1 MGLIKPHGGELK
13 IRLAPEAKRKA
24 LLDQAK
30 GLPQLAVDERTV
42 SDIEMFGIGGY
53 SPLEG
58 FVGIKDYASIVEKM
72 HLANGLP
79 WTIPITL
86 RVSQEESKRL
96 KEGKSIALKD
106 SQGTLLALLEV
117 QEVFSGNK
125 ENEAAKVYKTI
136 DRSHPSVD
144 FLFQSGDVIVAG
156 PLQVLELPNQSEF
169 PKNRLTPEQ
178 TRKIFSERGWQ
189 RVVGF
194 QTRNPIHRA
203 HEYIQKCAM
212 EIVDGLFLHPLV
224 GKTKDDDV
232 PAEIRMKSY
241 ETIVEKYYRKE
252 RVVLGVLPAPMRY
265 GGPREAIL
273 HAIMRKN
280 YGCSHFIVGRDH
292 AGVGKF
298 YGSFDAQKIF
308 DEFDP
313 KILEITPL
321 FFDYTFYCKA
331 CGNMASLKTCP
342 HDPDQHVTLSG
353 TKVRE
358 MLRAGEL
365 PPPEFSRAE
374 VAQILIESMRVPS
387 AKAS

>member
-1 MGLIKPHGGELK
+1 MGLIRPHGGELK
-13 IRLAPEAKRKA
+13 IRWVSEPKRRG
-24 LLDQAK
+24 LLDRAK
-30 GLPQLAVDERTV
+30 GLPQITLDERNI

-58 FVGIKDYASIVEKM
+58 FVGMKDYASIVEKM
-72 HLANGLP
+72 HLASGLP

-86 RVSQEESKRL
+86 RVSQERARKL
-96 KEGKSIALKD
+96 KEGESIALND
-106 SQGTLLALLEV
+106 AQGIPLAILEV
-117 QEVFSGNK
+117 QEVFAGDK
-125 ENEAAKVYKTI
+125 ENEAAKVYKTT

-144 FLFQSGDVIVAG
+144 YLFQSGDALIGG
-156 PLQVLELPNQSEF
+156 PLQVLQLPNQGEF

-178 TRKIFSERGWQ
+178 TRKIFEERGWQ
-189 RVVGF
+189 RIVGF

-224 GKTKDDDV
+224 GKTKEDDV
-232 PAEIRMKSY
+232 PAEVRMKSY
-241 ETIVEKYYRKE
+241 EVIVEKYYRKE

-265 GGPREAIL
+265 AGPREAIL

-313 KILEITPL
+313 KKMEITPL

-342 HDPDQHVTLSG
+342 HDPAQHVTLSG

-374 VAQILIESMRVPS
+374 VARILIDAMRVS
-387 AKAS
+387 SVKAS

>member
-1 MGLIKPHGGELK
+1 MGLIQPHGGELK
-13 IRLAPEAKRKA
+13 IRLAPEAKRRA
-24 LLDQAK
+24 LLEQAR
-30 GLPQLAVDERTV
+30 GLPQLTVDERTV

-58 FVGIKDYASIVEKM
+58 FVGIKDHASIVEKM
-72 HLANGLP
+72 HLADGLP

-96 KEGKSIALKD
+96 KEGKSVVLK
-106 SQGTLLALLEV
+106 SSRGALLAILEV
-117 QEVFSGNK
+117 REIFSGNK
-125 ENEAAKVYKTI
+125 ETEAAKVYKTT

-144 FLFQSGDVIVAG
+144 FLFQSGDVLLGG
-156 PLQVLELPNQSEF
+156 PLQVLELPNQDEF

-232 PAEIRMKSY
+232 PAEVRMKSY
-241 ETIVEKYYRKE
+241 EVIVEKYYRKE

-298 YGSFDAQKIF
+298 YGSFDAQRIF

-313 KILEITPL
+313 KKLEVTPL

-374 VAQILIESMRVPS
+374 VAQILIAAMRGVG
-387 AKAS
+387 